1 MPSSAVISLSDVT
14 LKRDGRT
21 ILNAINWSVFSGER
35 WVILGP
41 NGSGK
46 TTLCKLAGLYMHPSH
61 GNIDVLGERLGR
73 TDVRLLRTKIGFT
86 SQALAD
92 MMRPSLSALEIVMT
106 GRHAALTPWWHTY
119 SDTDREQAA
128 ALLKRFKCEALSNA
142 RYATLSAG
150 ERQRVMLARAL
161 MGDPPLLI
169 LDEPTAGLDLTG
181 REQFVSLLAGIADST
196 TLQSAILV
204 THHVDEIPPGF
215 THILLLTKGSSVAQ
229 GPIRE
234 TLTPELLSDC
244 FEISLQLEH
253 RDNRWTA
260 WSSG

>member
-1 MPSSAVISLSDVT
+1 M
-14 LKRDGRT
+14 
-21 ILNAINWSVFSGER
+21 FSGER

-73 TDVRLLRTKIGFT
+73 TDVRLLRTKLGFT

-161 MGDPPLLI
+161 MGLSLI
-169 LDEPTAGLDLTG
+169 HISEPT
-181 REQFVSLLAGIADST
+181 R
-196 TLQSAILV
+196 
-204 THHVDEIPPGF
+204 PY
-215 THILLLTKGSSVAQ
+215 
-229 GPIRE
+229 
-234 TLTPELLSDC
+234 
-244 FEISLQLEH
+244 
-253 RDNRWTA
+253 
-260 WSSG
+260 

>member
-1 MPSSAVISLSDVT
+1 MPSSAVISLSNVT
-14 LKRDGRT
+14 LKRDGQT
-21 ILNAINWSVFSGER
+21 ILNSINWTVLTGER

-61 GNIDVLGERLGR
+61 GNIDVMGKRLGR
-73 TDVRLLRTKIGFT
+73 TDVRLLRAKLGFT

-106 GRHAALTPWWHTY
+106 GRHAALTPWWHNY
-119 SDTDREQAA
+119 GERDRERATS
-128 ALLKRFKCEALSNA
+128 LLKRFNCEALSNA

-161 MGDPPLLI
+161 MSDPPLLI

-181 REQFVSLLAGIADST
+181 REQLISLLARLADNT
-196 TLQSAILV
+196 KLRGAVLV

-215 THILLLTKGSSVAQ
+215 THILLLGNGRLVAQ

-234 TLTPELLSDC
+234 TLTPDVLSEC
-244 FEISLQLEH
+244 FGIPLQLEH